1 MSVIATYLMSRG
13 LAPPLDAADAEAA
26 ADAIGQALSLTIYPR
41 SITAA
46 DGVIYCLGRSDLE
59 QRLCLLGEPKA
70 QPNALAELAGER
82 GWAVFDGREVLV
94 LVTPTDRRAAQL
106 VRRDL
111 PFTLPRVVGLERS
124 VGCGDRL
131 GLGTPGHVR
140 AVRGT
145 GVVPVFAQQSI
156 REMDRTGRTPEQVM
170 DDALWG
176 VLREGYRDG
185 FGADADH
192 LKTEEDVATCVEAGF
207 TMFTI
212 DPGDHVNDTADALTL
227 DLLEAAF
234 EALPWAGLETTPREC
249 RRRYRHTTVDLG
261 AAGRFEF
268 GKVALLRSA
277 VKYGAAVAHTVGLYR
292 RLRDLMAG
300 RPFEFEM
307 SVDETATPTTAA
319 EHFYVASELK
329 RLGVEV
335 TSLAPRFVGAF
346 EKGIDYKGSL
356 EEFEASF
363 AEHVAIARRAGPYK
377 LSIHS
382 GSDKF
387 SIYPIAAR
395 LAGDLIHVK
404 TAGTSYLEAL
414 RVIAEVDPPLFREI
428 LGFAHER
435 YETDKATYHVSA
447 DPSAVPQPDDL
458 SDDELAA
465 VLDPDDGRQLLHVTY
480 GSVLQAENADGDP
493 RFRDRLLTALR
504 QHEER
509 YAEVLEGHIGKHV
522 APFAT

>member
-13 LAPPLDAADAEAA
+13 LAPPLEPAEAETA
-26 ADAIGQALSLTIYPR
+26 AATIDQALHLSVYPR

-59 QRLCLLGEPKA
+59 QRVCLLATPKA
-70 QPNALAELAGER
+70 TPNALAELAGER
-82 GWAVFDGREVLV
+82 RWAVLDGREVLV
-94 LVTPTDRRAAQL
+94 LITPTDHRAAQL

-111 PFTLPRVVGLERS
+111 PFTVPRVIGLMRS
-124 VGCGDRL
+124 IGCGDRL

-156 REMDRTGRTPEQVM
+156 REMDRTGRTSEQVM
-170 DDALWG
+170 DDVLWG

-227 DLLEAAF
+227 DLLEAEF
-234 EALPWAGLETTPREC
+234 EALPWAGLEATPREC
-249 RRRYRHTTVDLG
+249 RQQYRHATVDLG
-261 AAGRFEF
+261 AAGGFEF

-277 VKYGAAVAHTVGLYR
+277 VKYGAAVAHTVRLYR
-292 RLRDLMAG
+292 RLADLMAG

-356 EEFEASF
+356 EEF
-363 AEHVAIARRAGPYK
+363 
-377 LSIHS
+377 
-382 GSDKF
+382 
-387 SIYPIAAR
+387 
-395 LAGDLIHVK
+395 
-404 TAGTSYLEAL
+404 
-414 RVIAEVDPPLFREI
+414 
-428 LGFAHER
+428 
-435 YETDKATYHVSA
+435 
-447 DPSAVPQPDDL
+447 
-458 SDDELAA
+458 
-465 VLDPDDGRQLLHVTY
+465 
-480 GSVLQAENADGDP
+480 
-493 RFRDRLLTALR
+493 
-504 QHEER
+504 
-509 YAEVLEGHIGKHV
+509 
-522 APFAT
+522 